1 MRQRG
6 INVSSFAHRKEPE
19 ADSRCRQMAGLCLT
33 GRCTDRLGPCE
44 GYCPDLGPST

>member
-19 ADSRCRQMAGLCLT
+19 ADSRCRQMAGLCLK
-33 GRCTDRLGPCE
+33 
-44 GYCPDLGPST
+44 PSNRSLHRPIGAL